1 MVKLVL
7 GAVAGGIAQFLV
19 GFIFW
24 GTPLQRLA
32 FTRAG
37 EMENAAVQAALA
49 QNLTATGTGTYTIPW
64 PGTAQGTTLYGQGPI
79 ATVHFNVGGFPAFDS
94 GALIGGLI
102 LSILTAFLIA
112 LALRSVAPYVTGF
125 AERVRLVALFAAAA
139 VLYLDLGQP
148 VFSHYGWGYFIF
160 AAICDL
166 IGLVVAGAVIA
177 RWFLPRTVAA
187 APRP

>member
-7 GAVAGGIAQFLV
+7 GAIAGGIAQFLV

-32 FTRAG
+32 FTQAG

-49 QNLTATGTGTYTIPW
+49 QSLTATGTGTYTIPW

-79 ATVHFNVGGFPAFDS
+79 ATVHFNIHGFPAFDS
-94 GALIGGLI
+94 GSLIGGLI
-102 LSILTAFLIA
+102 LSILTALLIA
-112 LALRSVAPYVTGF
+112 LALRSVAAHITGF
-125 AERVRLVALFAAAA
+125 GDRVRLVALFAVAA

-148 VFSHYGWGYFIF
+148 VFNHYGWGYFIF
-160 AAICDL
+160 AAICDV
-166 IGLVVAGAVIA
+166 IGLVAAGAVIA
-177 RWFLPRTVAA
+177 RWFMPRVSVA